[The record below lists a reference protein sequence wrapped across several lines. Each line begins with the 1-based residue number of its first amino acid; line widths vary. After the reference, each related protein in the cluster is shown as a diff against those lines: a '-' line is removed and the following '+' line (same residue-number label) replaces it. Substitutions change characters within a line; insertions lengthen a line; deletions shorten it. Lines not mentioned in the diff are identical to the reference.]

1 MAFREVAMFEVKEVI
16 RLFGEGVPKKAI
28 ARVVGVDPKTVRSY
42 VAAAERLGVAG
53 LLDDEALGRLLLELR
68 LDVVE
73 RPHGEAWRR
82 CDEHRDA
89 IKKWLDDGVKLTKVR
104 KLLERRD
111 VLVPYPTLHRFA
123 VEQLGFGRR
132 QHSVRVVDPPAG
144 AELQVDTGFVWRL
157 GGVSKKAFIFTPTL
171 SRYRFIY
178 VIERETT
185 EAAIEACE
193 AAWGFYGG
201 IFKALV
207 PDNTKAIV
215 DVASPTTPRIVE
227 AFLEYAQARGFAVDP
242 ARVRRPQDK
251 GRVERTVQFVRDD
264 CFGGEDQIL
273 SRDDAQRRAMVW
285 TTTEMGLR
293 VHATTQKRPREHFE
307 GEEKKA
313 LSPPPE
319 TPWETPS
326 WHDVTVDKTQHVVV
340 DRAFYM
346 LPEKLIGKT
355 LRARRDK
362 QTVRFYDHGVV
373 VKVLPAVARGQR
385 SFDEA
390 DIPVHKRAYALRD
403 ERFLV
408 EQARQHS
415 PAIGAFAETLCTGQA
430 AWTRMCR
437 VSALLSLVKRF
448 GVNRV
453 DEACRRALDADMHD
467 VDRLRR
473 MVEAPIVDGGAPVA
487 RVLPLARHL
496 RPSNTWAQ
504 KPITFEGEPK

>member
-42 VAAAERLGVAG
+42 VAAAEALGLAG
-53 LLDDEALGRLLLELR
+53 LLDDDGLARLLRELR
-68 LDVVE
+68 IDVVE
-73 RPHGEAWRR
+73 RPRGEAWRR
-82 CDEHRDA
+82 CEEHRDA

-104 KLLERRD
+104 KLLERRK

-123 VEQLGFGRR
+123 AEELEFGRGR
-132 QHSVRVVDPPAG
+132 HSVRVVDPPAG

-157 GGVSKKAFIFTPTL
+157 DGVSKKAFIFTPTL
-171 SRYRFIY
+171 SRYRFVY
-178 VIERETT
+178 VVERETT
-185 EAAIEACE
+185 ESAIEACE
-193 AAWGFYGG
+193 AAWAFYGG
-201 IFKALV
+201 VFKALV

-215 DVASPTTPRIVE
+215 DVASPTAPRIIE
-227 AFLEYAQARGFAVDP
+227 AFLEYAHARGFAVDP

-251 GRVERTVQFVRDD
+251 GRVERTVQCVRDD
-264 CFGGEDQIL
+264 CFGGEDQLL

-293 VHATTQKRPREHFE
+293 VHATTQRRPREHFE
-307 GEEKKA
+307 GEEQKA
-313 LSPPPE
+313 LLPLPE
-319 TPWETPS
+319 TPWDTPV

-346 LPEKLIGKT
+346 LPEKFIGVT

-362 QTVRFYDHGVV
+362 QTVRFYARGVV
-373 VKVLPAVARGQR
+373 VKVLPTVARGQR

-390 DIPVHKRAYALRD
+390 DIPAHKRAYALRD
-403 ERFLV
+403 EGFLV

-415 PAIGAFAETLCTGQA
+415 DVVGAFAAALCTGPA
-430 AWTRMCR
+430 AWTRMRR

-448 GVNRV
+448 GVARV
-453 DEACRRALDADMHD
+453 DAAARRALDVDMHD

-473 MVEAPIVDGGAPVA
+473 MIEAPVVDGGVPVA

-496 RPSNTWAQ
+496 RPPNTWATR
-504 KPITFEGEPK
+504 PCTPEGEPK

>member
-42 VAAAERLGVAG
+42 VAAAEALGLAG
-53 LLDDEALGRLLLELR
+53 LLDDDGLARLLRELR
-68 LDVVE
+68 IDVVE

-104 KLLERRD
+104 KLLERRG

-123 VEQLGFGRR
+123 AEQLEFGRR
-132 QHSVRVVDPPAG
+132 RHSVRVVDPPAG

-185 EAAIEACE
+185 EAAIAACE
-193 AAWGFYGG
+193 AAWAFYGG
-201 IFKALV
+201 VFKALV

-215 DVASPTTPRIVE
+215 DVASPTSPRIVE
-227 AFLEYAQARGFAVDP
+227 AFLEYAQARDFAVDP

-251 GRVERTVQFVRDD
+251 GRVERSVQFVRDD

-313 LSPPPE
+313 LKPLPE
-319 TPWETPS
+319 APWDTPV

-346 LPEKLIGKT
+346 LPEKLIGVT

-362 QTVRFYDHGVV
+362 QTVRFYARGVV
-373 VKVLPAVARGQR
+373 VKVLPTVARGQR

-390 DIPVHKRAYALRD
+390 DIPAHKRAYALRD

-408 EQARQHS
+408 EQAKQHS
-415 PAIGAFAETLCTGQA
+415 DVVGAFAEALCTGQA
-430 AWTRMCR
+430 AWTRMRR

-448 GVNRV
+448 GVVRV
-453 DEACRRALDADMHD
+453 DDAARRALDADMHD

-473 MVEAPIVDGGAPVA
+473 MIEAPVIDGGAPVA

-496 RPSNTWAQ
+496 RPPNTWAT
-504 KPITFEGEPK
+504 KPRTPEGEPK

>member
-1 MAFREVAMFEVKEVI
+1 MAFREVGMFEVREVI
-16 RLFGEGVPKKAI
+16 RLFSEGVPKKAI

-42 VAAAERLGVAG
+42 VAAAEALGLAG
-53 LLDDEALGRLLLELR
+53 VLDDDGLARLLQELR
-68 LDVVE
+68 IDVTE

-82 CDEHRDA
+82 CEENRDV
-89 IKKWLDDGVKLTKVR
+89 IQKCLDKHVRLTKVR

-111 VLVPYPTLHRFA
+111 VFVPYPTLHRFA
-123 VEQLGFGRR
+123 AEELGFGRR
-132 QHSVRVVDPPAG
+132 RHSVLVVDPPAG

-157 GGVSKKAFIFTPTL
+157 GGTRKKAFVFTPTL
-171 SRYRFIY
+171 SRYRFVY
-178 VIERETT
+178 VVERETT

-193 AAWGFYGG
+193 AAWAFYGG

-251 GRVERTVQFVRDD
+251 GRVERSVQFVRDD
-264 CFGGEDQIL
+264 CFGGEDHIL

-307 GEEKKA
+307 GEEKGA
-313 LSPPPE
+313 LLPLPE
-319 TPWETPS
+319 TPWDTPV

-346 LPEKLIGKT
+346 LPEKLIGRT

-362 QTVRFYDHGVV
+362 QTVRFYDRGVV
-373 VKVLPAVARGQR
+373 VKVLPTVARGQR

-390 DIPVHKRAYALRD
+390 DIPAHKRAYALRD
-403 ERFLV
+403 EGFLV
-408 EQARQHS
+408 EQAREHS
-415 PAIGAFAETLCTGQA
+415 DVVGAFAEALCTGPA
-430 AWTRMCR
+430 AWTRMRR

-448 GVNRV
+448 GVARV
-453 DEACRRALDADMHD
+453 DAAARRALDADMHD

-473 MVEAPIVDGGAPVA
+473 MLEAPVVDGGTPLA

-496 RPSNTWAQ
+496 RPPATWAT
-504 KPITFEGEPK
+504 KPRTPEGETR